1 MSKRVWFAALAALIA
16 SLGVTGP
23 ALAQGVAPAVL
34 PMQGFLTDGDGTPI
48 DGDISLR
55 INLYD
60 AEVSTTDIYTETQ
73 TVMVDQGHFVA
84 YIGDTASLDLAL
96 FRDNS
101 DVWVGLAI
109 DGGTELPRFQLG
121 SVPYAGFAQYAGN
134 AGQLAGTDASDYALR
149 SDTQA
154 RVTGACSSG
163 QAITAINADGTVTCS
178 STGGGGDITGVAAGA
193 GLTGGGASGDVSVA
207 ADFAVVQ
214 RRVTGACA
222 AGQAIRQI
230 AADGTVTCQP
240 VPPAYTAG
248 AGISITGTTIA
259 VPTDGITSDMIAD
272 RSVSERDLNYESAGL
287 ISSTSDET
295 VWTRYL
301 GSIGGMTS
309 ARVQIAANGT
319 TGRGH
324 PPGGAGTATVV
335 CGSTT
340 HTLAL
345 DGPGGYNWT
354 YITPS
359 FAISAGMFCEVR
371 IRAAAATSPVVLREI
386 QMLFGH

>member
-178 STGGGGDITGVAAGA
+178 STG
-193 GLTGGGASGDVSVA
+193 
-207 ADFAVVQ
+207 
-214 RRVTGACA
+214 
-222 AGQAIRQI
+222 
-230 AADGTVTCQP
+230 
-240 VPPAYTAG
+240 
-248 AGISITGTTIA
+248 
-259 VPTDGITSDMIAD
+259 
-272 RSVSERDLNYESAGL
+272 E
-287 ISSTSDET
+287 
-295 VWTRYL
+295 
-301 GSIGGMTS
+301 
-309 ARVQIAANGT
+309 
-319 TGRGH
+319 
-324 PPGGAGTATVV
+324 
-335 CGSTT
+335 
-340 HTLAL
+340 
-345 DGPGGYNWT
+345 
-354 YITPS
+354 
-359 FAISAGMFCEVR
+359 
-371 IRAAAATSPVVLREI
+371 AATSRVWRLERGSRAGALPVTSRWPPTLPSCS
-386 QMLFGH
+386 GG